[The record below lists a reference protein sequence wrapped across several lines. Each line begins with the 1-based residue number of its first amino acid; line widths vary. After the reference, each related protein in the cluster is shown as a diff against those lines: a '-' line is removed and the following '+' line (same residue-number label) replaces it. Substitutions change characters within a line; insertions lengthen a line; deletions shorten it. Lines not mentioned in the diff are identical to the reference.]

1 MDTTIIYIH
10 YIFIIITIVLC
21 EVNEIPKTVKLKLRK
36 SKIFQCMTLRQKNE
50 IRLINN
56 DEFNIFKYVSNE
68 LKLFI

>member
-21 EVNEIPKTVKLKLRK
+21 EVNEIPKTVKLKIRK